1 MARIRIK
8 DKDPTSSGR
17 RAKLWQCFGQAKVTV
32 YKVDDTK
39 NAFFA
44 IANDETIEKLMS
56 THCKAIFQN
65 HQFEIQDPP
74 EYNAMKTI
82 IVRNIDR
89 QIIDYEEREIKETIE
104 RENGWAKVEQV
115 IKLPN
120 APTITKVRFETTQMA
135 KKKHWKAECC
145 SCTNPFPQDLLK
157 KIFS

>member
-1 MARIRIK
+1 MARIKIR
-8 DKDPTSSGR
+8 DKNPTPSCR
-17 RAKLWQCFGQAKVTV
+17 RAKLWQCFGHAKVTV
-32 YKVDDTK
+32 HEVDDTK

-44 IANDETIEKLMS
+44 TANDETIEKLMS

-89 QIIDYEEREIKETIE
+89 QIIDYEERKIKESIE

-120 APTITKVRFETTQMA
+120 VPTIIKVPSETT
-135 KKKHWKAECC
+135 
-145 SCTNPFPQDLLK
+145 
-157 KIFS
+157 